1 MKTGPAQTL
10 HPDRAARG
18 AQSRDDRRL
27 GERLCATGLID
38 RATLA
43 AALALRRRGTA
54 RLGNVLVARGWLDPD
69 ALMRMLA
76 AQADLPLVRLTEA
89 PPDPGLAGLL
99 APDEALRL
107 RAVPWRRGDDG
118 TPIFALA
125 DPANRLALARLLAL
139 RGLRAGFAL
148 APADEV
154 AAAQTALYRMALRA
168 RAETRC
174 PAELSV
180 RSLPGAR
187 IGRVAAMAGLAV
199 AALALAAPRL
209 AFGLI
214 VGLALAALC
223 ASTLMRLAGLAGR
236 LAGPGHAVAPAGGP
250 LPQVARLPVVSML
263 VPLYHEA
270 RILPALIGCL
280 SRLDYPPELLDICLV
295 VEEAD
300 GETHGALARCR
311 LPPWMRVIV
320 VPDAPLR
327 TKPRALN
334 FALDFCRGAIVGV
347 YDAEDAPEPAQI
359 RKVVARFFAR
369 GPELG
374 CVQGVLDTYN
384 ARASWLTRCFTLEYA
399 AWFRLVLPGLERLGL
414 PVPLGGT
421 TMFVRRDVLERV
433 GGWDAHNVTEDA
445 DLGMRIARAGWRTEF
460 VPTVTQEEAAAGHW
474 AWVRQRS
481 RWLKGFA
488 MTWASHMRAPGR
500 LRADLGWRGFLAFQ
514 ALFLASVTGFALA
527 PVLWTFWG
535 AALFGVLPLAV
546 PDLRLAAGL
555 FLAAEITV
563 MLTVLVAASGPAHR
577 GLLPWLFTLP
587 FYFALATPAAWKAL
601 WELARRPFF
610 WDKTEHG
617 AQDAPSASSG
627 LAPRGARVEA

>member
-1 MKTGPAQTL
+1 MQTGPAHIL
-10 HPDRAARG
+10 YPDRATESAFG
-18 AQSRDDRRL
+18 RDDRRL
-27 GERLCATGLID
+27 GERLCASGLLD

-43 AALALRRRGTA
+43 AALALRRRGAA
-54 RLGNVLVARGWLDPD
+54 RLGDVLVARGWLDPA
-69 ALMRMLA
+69 ALGEALA
-76 AQADLPLVRLTEA
+76 GQAGLARVCLAGE
-89 PPDPGLAGLL
+89 PPDPALSGLL
-99 APDEALRL
+99 SPEDALRL
-107 RAVPWRRGDDG
+107 RALPWRRQDDG
-118 TPIFALA
+118 TPVIALA
-125 DPANRLALARLLAL
+125 DPAQRLAVARLLAL
-139 RGLRAGFAL
+139 VGVRAGFAL
-148 APADEV
+148 APAEAV
-154 AAAQTALYRMALRA
+154 VAAQTALYRNALCA

-174 PAELSV
+174 PAGQSV
-180 RSLPGAR
+180 RGLPGAR
-187 IGRVAAMAGLAV
+187 LARAAATAGLA
-199 AALALAAPRL
+199 ATALAIAAPRL
-209 AFGLI
+209 AFGI
-214 VGLALAALC
+214 VLGLALAALC
-223 ASTLMRLAGLAGR
+223 ASTLLRLAGLAGR
-236 LAGPGHAVAPAGGP
+236 LRGRHPATP
-250 LPQVARLPVVSML
+250 PPAHPQAARLPVVSLL

-270 RILPALIGCL
+270 RMLPALL
-280 SRLDYPPELLDICLV
+280 QRLARLDYPPELLDICLV

-300 GETHGALARCR
+300 AETRGALAGCR
-311 LPPWMRVIV
+311 LPPWLRVIV
-320 VPDAPLR
+320 VPDAALR

-421 TMFVRRDVLERV
+421 TMFVRRDVLEHL

-460 VPTVTQEEAAAGHW
+460 VPTVTHEEAAAGHW

-488 MTWASHMRAPGR
+488 MTWASHMRAPGA

-514 ALFLASVTGFALA
+514 ALFLASVGGFALA
-527 PVLWTFWG
+527 PVLWTFWS
-535 AALFGVLPLAV
+535 AALFGALPLAAPGLGLV
-546 PDLRLAAGL
+546 AGL
-555 FLAAEITV
+555 FLAAELSV
-563 MLTVLVAASGPAHR
+563 MLAVLVAASGPAHR
-577 GLLPWLFTLP
+577 RLLPWLFTLP

-617 AQDAPSASSG
+617 ARGVAQPAASG
-627 LAPRGARVEA
+627 LAPRRARVEA